1 MEINLILAIVLYI
14 VLVVVLPSILVF
26 VLINNKRLLK
36 IFGIVFFILFLTVLS
51 LLVFGN
57 VVFKNGNIILSFSAN
72 AKWFSML
79 FLWGSFTKSNILL
92 NLVMLFPVSL
102 FVLSLNT
109 KHSFIKTTVISFVIS
124 VVVELLQ
131 FVLPIERTTEVLDI
145 VLNTISGMLGFG
157 FYYLVFK
164 FAKRYEVNLL
174 NWNLL

>member
-51 LLVFGN
+51 LLVFGS

-102 FVLSLNT
+102 FVLSLIT
-109 KHSFIKTTVISFVIS
+109 KHRFNSCNKLCNKLCGGTFAVCFANRKNNRSFRHCFKHNKWYAWFWLLLFSF
-124 VVVELLQ
+124 
-131 FVLPIERTTEVLDI
+131 
-145 VLNTISGMLGFG
+145 
-157 FYYLVFK
+157 
-164 FAKRYEVNLL
+164 
-174 NWNLL
+174 